1 MGDVGELLKL
11 SSCHQGSQLWWNDI
25 LFMPSQCIFILI
37 AIAYLYQLCNSTDW
51 FSFIEF
57 DGIRGFDKYLHVY
70 SIADIDMPIDML
82 VRTVT
87 PTCHDIHHHT
97 TDVWLLSGHP
107 RVATGHAVS
116 GQTRLCRRPWVLPWH
131 ILQYFSWQ
139 NPKLMV
145 RFFLS
150 QGGGGRDIP
159 GTTGTGRGRHALV
172 LSSAGRCCD
181 RSAMSCVLVSILT
194 HRLPCC
200 LVEIEAPMLPR
211 PW

>member
-82 VRTVT
+82 VRTAT
-87 PTCHDIHHHT
+87 PTCRDIHHHT

-116 GQTRLCRRPWVLPWH
+116 GQTRLCRRPWVLPQIQGQQQRWPGISCRTFHGRTQNSWCDFFCHRAVGVATPQGPRGQEGAGTLWFCPQRVAVATEVPCRVSWSPSWH
-131 ILQYFSWQ
+131 IG
-139 NPKLMV
+139 
-145 RFFLS
+145 FLV
-150 QGGGGRDIP
+150 
-159 GTTGTGRGRHALV
+159 V
-172 LSSAGRCCD
+172 LLR
-181 RSAMSCVLVSILT
+181 
-194 HRLPCC
+194 
-200 LVEIEAPMLPR
+200 
-211 PW
+211 